1 MKFPDA
7 YGNAVYGRVKKRVRN
22 DAGQAVDI
30 VNKNLF
36 LDKSKYEVDY
46 LDGYIEKMTT
56 DKISE
61 NILSQIDSQGNQLLL
76 LKNIG
81 NHRKYAY
88 AINRA
93 EQFMTIKSGNV
104 QEKKTMRGYTLQVE
118 RMGRSSEWV
127 TLVDFKHSNPVELSE
142 YVVSN
147 QLQEEP
153 AFKRWVK
160 DVLCRRYL
168 IISKAKTRYWWKN
181 HKFGIRIP
189 KTVK

>member
-61 NILSQIDSQGNQLLL
+61 NILSQIDSQGNHFLL
-76 LKNIG
+76 LKEIN
-81 NHRKYAY
+81 NNCKYSPE
-88 AINRA
+88 INRVYK
-93 EQFMTIKSGNV
+93 FLTSKSGNV
-104 QEKKTMRGYTLQVE
+104 HAKKTTGGCNFKVE
-118 RMGRSSEWV
+118 WKGGSSEWV
-127 TLVDFKHSNPVELSE
+127 PLVDLKHSNPV
-142 YVVSN
+142 
-147 QLQEEP
+147 
-153 AFKRWVK
+153 
-160 DVLCRRYL
+160 YL
-168 IISKAKTRYWWKN
+168 ATS
-181 HKFGIRIP
+181 
-189 KTVK
+189 